1 MNGLTRYGMLGHRR
15 YYAGRLSLL
24 MGQWRMRRILITVI
38 ILGLLLITVNR
49 LLSHAQ
55 LAHNLGTVFLS
66 EILLILIVSPYL
78 SCRAL
83 ADQFSEV
90 TSDKLLV
97 LSRIRLEVTLAATAV
112 SSQVLLICFAI
123 LTASTFALV
132 NKSSGDV
139 SFAKLL
145 SYHVVLLASVFSSAL
160 IGMLGWRIF
169 SARDLR
175 RSVCIRRVTPND
187 RWGFSSFT
195 AESLHGNVTGFDRF
209 SIIPVFLLINP
220 LIAVCQLLE
229 IDLFRTPH
237 LYELTPLPSYLF
249 VYPKWYAVSGFQVL
263 VGLCCLFTVSRLG
276 VAKDFHHE
284 KA

>member
-1 MNGLTRYGMLGHRR
+1 
-15 YYAGRLSLL
+15 
-24 MGQWRMRRILITVI
+24 MGQWTIRRILITVI
-38 ILGLLLITVNR
+38 ILGLLLFTVNR
-49 LLSHAQ
+49 LLSHAK
-55 LAHNLGTVFLS
+55 LAHSLGTVFLS

-78 SCRAL
+78 SWRAL

-97 LSRIRLEVTLAATAV
+97 LSRIRPGSTLGVIAM
-112 SSQVLLICFAI
+112 SSQLPLISFVVLS
-123 LTASTFALV
+123 ASAFVLV

-139 SFAKLL
+139 SYAKLL
-145 SYHVVLLASVFSSAL
+145 SYHVVLLAAVFSSAL

-169 SARDLR
+169 CHEIYA
-175 RSVCIRRVTPND
+175 VQ
-187 RWGFSSFT
+187 FT
-195 AESLHGNVTGFDRF
+195 YAASLLMIGGVFLLSPLNRYMGTLLVFDRF

-220 LIAVCQLLE
+220 LIAVCQLLG
-229 IDLFRTPH
+229 IDIFRARH

-263 VGLCCLFTVSRLG
+263 VGLCCLFSVSRLG
-276 VAKDFHHE
+276 IVSNFNHD